1 MAVIA
6 GFALMLTC
14 AVVGNLLMKL
24 GTATPPSP
32 LLLGLWSWKTLTG
45 FATFGFSGLVYAWLL
60 KFLPLNVAQS
70 FAAAQFVSIILAS
83 AIVLSEPIP
92 PTRWIGI
99 ALIISGIIVVGLT
112 VNSGPGAGDG
122 KLGTTAGVAD
132 RIVGSAFHSAKAPTR
147 QPNTVGPHNL
157 TPHDIDSLG

>member
-1 MAVIA
+1 MAVVA
-6 GFALMLTC
+6 GFVLMLSC

-32 LLLGLWSWKTLTG
+32 MLLGLWSWRTLAG

-92 PTRWIGI
+92 ATRWIGI
-99 ALIISGIIVVGLT
+99 ALIVSGLIVVGLT
-112 VNSGPGAGDG
+112 VDRGPMAGDG
-122 KLGTTAGVAD
+122 VLGAAAERPSQVAD
-132 RIVGSAFHSAKAPTR
+132 GVIGSSKAPGR
-147 QPNTVGPHNL
+147 
-157 TPHDIDSLG
+157 